1 MSHIAHLQVAHANKQ
16 ISFGTLTNVTTWLT
30 EEKYKEFRPEVEK
43 LIAAE
48 DWKTLEDN
56 FFTVV
61 PFGTGGRRG
70 RVGIGSNRI
79 NRVTIG
85 ESAQG
90 LCNYVLANI
99 PDAKQRGIAVA
110 YDTRL
115 TSVEFS
121 RYVAGVIA
129 ANGIPVF
136 LFEGP
141 RPTPELS
148 FTVRHLRTAAG
159 VVVSASHNPP
169 TDNGFKVYWNDGGQI
184 VPPHD
189 LGIMEAVANVKEI
202 LYEDF
207 DQALAN
213 QRIQYLGKT
222 IDDAYYQAVLG
233 ESLVTTRSARIA
245 YSPLHGTG
253 VQSIYPV
260 LERAGFSV
268 DLVAEQAS
276 PDGHF
281 PNVPDNIPNPE
292 VQSASNL
299 VTSRAK
305 QIDADIAITTDP
317 DADRLGVVAR
327 DAQGEY
333 HFLNGNQIA
342 FTLGAFVLEQYQ
354 AQQKL
359 KPEHFLVKTIVT
371 TDGLLALAQKYKV
384 RIEDNILIGFKYVA
398 ELIRLHE
405 DDAIFLFGGEESHG
419 ILKGS
424 YTRDKDAAVA
434 ALLFAELASTCKDAG
449 TTVVAYLDELYK
461 KYGVFAE
468 KLQNIMYEGAAGNE
482 KMASIMQA
490 LRTNPPKTLGALR
503 VLQST
508 DRLSGAIVDPA
519 TGKNLGTNPGTK
531 GDVLIYYLREDN
543 RVRVTVRPSGTEPKL
558 KIYVQVH
565 EAVGKDLAQA
575 KASAEQL
582 AQTLLTET
590 AKLCQ

>member
-1 MSHIAHLQVAHANKQ
+1 MSHTAALQVAHANKQ
-16 ISFGTLTNVTTWLT
+16 ISFGTLTNITTWLT
-30 EEKYKEFRPEVEK
+30 EDKYKEFRHDIEK
-43 LIAAE
+43 LIATE

-99 PDAKQRGIAVA
+99 SDAKQRGIAVA

-189 LGIMEAVANVKEI
+189 LGIMDAVANVKEI

-371 TDGLLALAQKYKV
+371 TDGLQALAQKYKV

-405 DDAIFLFGGEESHG
+405 GDAVFLFGGEESHG

-449 TTVVAYLDELYK
+449 TTVVAYLDEQYK
-461 KYGVFAE
+461 KYGVFSE

-482 KMASIMQA
+482 KMASIMKA
-490 LRTNPPKTLGALR
+490 LRTNPPKTLGGR
-503 VLQST
+503 PVLQAT

-519 TGKNLGTNPGTK
+519 NGTNLGTNPGTK
-531 GDVLIYYLREDN
+531 GDVLIYSLREDN

-575 KASAEQL
+575 KAMAEQL